1 MTTLAVDPNVYYS
14 AARRCHEAAVELY
27 GAYANAVGSLK
38 QHCDGMAGTFDA
50 AQAWARTYDEG
61 ALAVL
66 AGWESAVRAA
76 ENYAEVLR
84 QAGHNHAI
92 AEHDAAGA
100 PGAPP
105 PAPALPT
112 TSPGCTPSSPPSAG
126 GPSHGGLIDGGIG
139 LASKVGIPVP
149 DGDVDKLEN
158 ARKIWSYLASGEP
171 IGAASDKLRGL
182 AGMFDGIISDEIPF
196 VIEDLNELS
205 GSVEELKAASND
217 QATSCTDYKRHTE
230 ELREQLEGIIIQFA
244 TELGV
249 DAIFAAVASAV
260 SFGLGGAVGAAKLAK
275 TIDKFHKI
283 IERAIDA
290 WKVAKNIARGIPP
303 TIWQGAKKAWEKL
316 KRLCELGK
324 NIYQKWRKRTP
335 GDGAPTKLPTPQEAQ
350 EIIRNADRTGS
361 GLKPDVFH
369 RSASFPVD
377 DIGKKGTVTELVG
390 GDGRAVTLVQMPGEV
405 NGAPGRFEWI
415 IDDGG
420 KVVHQLF
427 VRNGTINGIP
437 TKP

>member
-1 MTTLAVDPNVYYS
+1 MTTLTVDPNIYYS
-14 AARRCHEAAVELY
+14 AATRCHDAALEMY
-27 GAYANAVGSLK
+27 GAYANAVDALK
-38 QHCDGMAGTFDA
+38 QHCGGMAGTFDA
-50 AQAWARTYDEG
+50 AREWARTYDEG

-66 AGWESAVRAA
+66 AGWEAAIRAA
-76 ENYAEVLR
+76 ENYSEILR

-105 PAPALPT
+105 SPPPLPP

-126 GPSHGGLIDGGIG
+126 GPPHGGLIDGGIG
-139 LASKVGIPVP
+139 LAAKVGIPVP

-158 ARKIWSYLASGEP
+158 ARKIWSYLASGDP
-171 IGAASDKLRGL
+171 IRSASDKLRSL
-182 AGMFDGIISDEIPF
+182 AGMFSGVSSDEIPF
-196 VIEDLNELS
+196 VIEDLNDLS
-205 GSVEELKAASND
+205 TSVEDLKTASND
-217 QATSCTDYKRHTE
+217 QATSCAEYKSHTE
-230 ELREQLEGIIIQFA
+230 ELREQLKGIIIDFA
-244 TELGV
+244 AEMAV
-249 DAIFAAVASAV
+249 DAIFTAAASAV

-275 TIDKFHKI
+275 TIEKFHKI

-290 WKVAKNIARGIPP
+290 WKIAKNIARGIPP
-303 TIWQGAKKAWEKL
+303 TIWQGAKKAWDRL
-316 KRLCELGK
+316 KRLAELGK
-324 NIYQKWRKRTP
+324 NIYQRWRKRTP
-335 GDGAPTKLPTPQEAQ
+335 GDGPPTKLPTSQEAQ
-350 EIIRNADRTGS
+350 EIIKNADRTGS

-377 DIGKKGTVTELVG
+377 DIGKNGTVTELIG

-405 NGAPGRFEWI
+405 NGTPGRFEWI
-415 IDDGG
+415 IDGG
-420 KVVHQLF
+420 KVTHQLF